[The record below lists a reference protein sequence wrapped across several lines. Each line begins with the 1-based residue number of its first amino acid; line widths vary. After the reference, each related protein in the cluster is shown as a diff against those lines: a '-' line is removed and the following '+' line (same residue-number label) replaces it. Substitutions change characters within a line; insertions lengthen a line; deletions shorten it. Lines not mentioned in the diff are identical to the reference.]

1 MRFTCMEVVVFGGVC
16 WRGRIRSAP
25 VIVHFNGKL
34 VRREDARVDPFDR
47 GFIFGDGVYEGLRA
61 VEWPVGGTRIVGAAR
76 HVERM
81 REGLRLAKIAWDPSR
96 LAEMSV
102 ELVKANGLVDA
113 FVYWQATRGTPRAG
127 EPVRSRVPPK
137 DMAPTVF
144 GYCAPQ
150 PSLRV
155 FEDAVPTKSAAV
167 VQDKRWLMG
176 HFKSI
181 SLMGNLLASMEADA
195 AKADDAIFVR
205 DGLLAEGLA
214 TNVLLVD
221 DRKRICTPSLAS
233 VPILSGVTRAILLE
247 MVPEIEVR
255 PVRAEELRTAR
266 EVLLTGTTTMVTAVT
281 RLDGNPVG
289 DGVPG
294 PVSTRLLDVLVNTIY
309 HELDGGVGVRG

>member
-1 MRFTCMEVVVFGGVC
+1 VIIHLN
-16 WRGRIRSAP
+16 GR
-25 VIVHFNGKL
+25 L
-34 VRREDARVDPFDR
+34 VRREDARIDPFDR
-47 GFIFGDGVYEGLRA
+47 GFVFGDGVYEGLRA

-102 ELVKANGLVDA
+102 ELVKANGMVDA
-113 FVYWQATRGTPRAG
+113 FVYWQTTRGTPRAG
-127 EPVRSRVPPK
+127 DPVRSRVAPK
-137 DMAPTVF
+137 DMTPTVF
-144 GYCAPQ
+144 GYCVPQ

-155 FEDAVPTKSAAV
+155 FDDAVPTKSAAV
-167 VQDKRWLMG
+167 IEDRRWLMG
-176 HFKSI
+176 HLKSI
-181 SLMGNLLASMEADA
+181 SLMGNLMASMEADA
-195 AKADDAIFVR
+195 AHAEDAIFVR
-205 DGLLAEGLA
+205 HGLLAEGLA
-214 TNVLLVD
+214 TNVLVVD
-221 DRKRICTPSLAS
+221 EHRRIATPSLAS

-247 MVPEIEVR
+247 MVPDIEVR

-294 PVSTRLLDVLVNTIY
+294 PASTRLLEVLVGAIR